1 MAGRR
6 LALLIA
12 TSSYDDAAF
21 GRLRAPDAD
30 IEALRDVLAD
40 PTVGGY
46 AVDVLSNAASHEVNQ
61 AIEEFFAEAKLDD
74 LVLLYFSGHGF
85 KNDAGRLYLIT
96 RESRQRRLDSTAVSA
111 QFVRDQLDR
120 CRSRRKVVILDCCY
134 AGAFPPGATRGAE
147 HVDVLG
153 GLSGRGCA
161 VITASSALE
170 YAFEADG
177 NSSPVSQ
184 AQPSVFT
191 GALIDG
197 LATGSAD
204 IDGDGLIDID
214 ELYDHVYK
222 RVKSVV
228 PQQTPGQSSQLEG
241 SLYVAT
247 SPRGPRPTA
256 LPLEF
261 MEAIKSPF
269 MRLRLGV
276 VGELLEFCA
285 GAHPGKLMAVQGALS
300 ELAEDDSVKVSE
312 AAKSALESIGE
323 RLAGLAHAVARARGD
338 VVEAHLPSEAARS
351 EAAKIID
358 DARREA
364 DQLLSAAGLDV
375 ARLRMNA
382 ERDRAAMIDTAKKER
397 DELLAA
403 ASRQAEEMRAKA
415 LWLLEESEAQ
425 IAQAEA
431 ESKSRLAT
439 QPTEDELAANA
450 LAESALAES
459 DRAERDSDSITPELV
474 ALAGKKVEEIRRQMA
489 ESPPMTAAAYEQLR
503 AQHREL
509 LGEYFKLKTGR
520 PDQDGNRPRGL
531 LKTPEFTRVMRGF
544 DPVQVDEFLRQF
556 ALNPR
561 LGAPEF
567 SVVMRGYAK
576 GEVLAHIRVLQAR
589 ALQGEL

>member
-6 LALLIA
+6 LALLVA

-40 PTVGGY
+40 PTIGGY
-46 AVDVLSNAASHEVNQ
+46 AVDVLCNAASHEVNQ

-170 YAFEADG
+170 YAFEEDG
-177 NSSPVSQ
+177 NSAPVSQ

-241 SLYVAT
+241 SLYVAI

-276 VGELLEFCA
+276 VGELLEFCE
-285 GAHPGKLMAVQGALS
+285 GGHPGKLMAVQAALS
-300 ELAEDDSVKVSE
+300 ELAEDDSAKVSK

-323 RLAGLAHAVARARGD
+323 RLAGLASAVAQARGD
-338 VVEAHLPSEAARS
+338 VVEARLPSEDARS

-382 ERDRAAMIDTAKKER
+382 ERDRAEMIDAAKKER

-403 ASRQAEEMRAKA
+403 ASRQAEEMRA
-415 LWLLEESEAQ
+415 
-425 IAQAEA
+425 QAERVA
-431 ESKSRLAT
+431 
-439 QPTEDELAANA
+439 
-450 LAESALAES
+450 SASAES

-474 ALAGKKVEEIRRQMA
+474 ANAGKKVEEIRPRLA
-489 ESPPMTAAAYEQLR
+489 ESTPT
-503 AQHREL
+503 
-509 LGEYFKLKTGR
+509 KTDT
-520 PDQDGNRPRGL
+520 PDQDGNLPRPPLRL
-531 LKTPEFTRVMRGF
+531 PEFTRVMLGF
-544 DPVQVDEFLRQF
+544 NPAQVDEFLKQF

-576 GEVLAHIRVLQAR
+576 DEVMAHIRNLQVR